1 MEKAIFSVHFESDK
15 TELTESGQDS
25 VVFYMS
31 TNPGEPLKPLAK
43 IASGGE
49 LSRMML
55 ALKTI
60 FQDIKALHLSFLMK
74 WIRV

>member
-1 MEKAIFSVHFESDK
+1 M
-15 TELTESGQDS
+15 ELTDSGQDS

-60 FQDIKALHLSFLMK
+60 FLGTKVSPRLFSMK
-74 WIRV
+74 